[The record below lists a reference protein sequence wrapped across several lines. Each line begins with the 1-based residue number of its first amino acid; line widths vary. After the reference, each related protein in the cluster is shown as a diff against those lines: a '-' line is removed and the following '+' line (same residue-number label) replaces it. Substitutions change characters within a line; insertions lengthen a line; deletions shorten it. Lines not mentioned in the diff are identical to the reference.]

1 MQEFENIKYTF
12 KQNLKLLRP
21 MVNNLQTRS
30 EKSIWSVKLPFEGK
44 IFEKMRFEELIL
56 KDISD

>member
-1 MQEFENIKYTF
+1 
-12 KQNLKLLRP
+12 

-44 IFEKMRFEELIL
+44 IFEKLRFEELIL

>member
-30 EKSIWSVKLPFEGK
+30 KKSIWSVKLPFEGK

>member
-21 MVNNLQTRS
+21 MVNNLQTGS